1 MLAVK
6 MGRGNRS
13 DDYDGST
20 EARIETFVRKMLVS
34 VNLIPVIFP
43 IPQKEKH

>member
-1 MLAVK
+1 MKMLAVK

-20 EARIETFVRKMLVS
+20 EARIETFVRKMLERIS
-34 VNLIPVIFP
+34 
-43 IPQKEKH
+43 